1 MRMISKNIIL
11 PIIFPNT
18 QFVLMEFFFFFAMLG
33 SNPKNML
40 ENIFYLPHL
49 ENH

>member
-1 MRMISKNIIL
+1 MISKNIIL

-18 QFVLMEFFFFFAMLG
+18 QFVLMDFFFFAMLG
-33 SNPKNML
+33 SNPKNVI
-40 ENIFYLPHL
+40 ENIFYLPHS